1 VVKYEFERYSTSE
14 REHTANQHRQIC
26 LGNSFLISYLYKS
39 SAMFVRELLP
49 GDEQA
54 STVSASYTDV
64 QYTMCTLLSECFKVR
79 DGLLKLPDCFSHSDI
94 NDIITY
100 LSKS

>member
-1 VVKYEFERYSTSE
+1 MTLFRLVNVVKYEFERYLTSE

-26 LGNSFLISYLYKS
+26 LGNSFLISYLQKSS

-54 STVSASYTDV
+54 ITVSA
-64 QYTMCTLLSECFKVR
+64 
-79 DGLLKLPDCFSHSDI
+79 I
-94 NDIITY
+94 
-100 LSKS
+100 